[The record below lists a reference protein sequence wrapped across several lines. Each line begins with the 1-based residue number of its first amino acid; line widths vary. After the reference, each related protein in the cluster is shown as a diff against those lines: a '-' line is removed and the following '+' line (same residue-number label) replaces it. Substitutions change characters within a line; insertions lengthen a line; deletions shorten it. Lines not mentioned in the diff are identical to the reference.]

1 VEGYAGGDVQLSM
14 LFFKSALL
22 FFAGALARLGCHL
35 SAIEFECQLE
45 LSCTRISCQ
54 SYQAKLIP
62 WKGISLTMSGCRAT
76 IFWCR
81 QCTIDID
88 VGSNDEELKFSL
100 TQLVTVLGILLI
112 VWR

>member
-1 VEGYAGGDVQLSM
+1 MKTSGGYAGGDVQLSYV

-35 SAIEFECQLE
+35 PVEFEASAREVE
-45 LSCTRISCQ
+45 LYSNFLSILSSQINTME
-54 SYQAKLIP
+54 
-62 WKGISLTMSGCRAT
+62 GISLTMSGCRAT

-88 VGSNDEELKFSL
+88 VGE
-100 TQLVTVLGILLI
+100 
-112 VWR
+112 